1 MLYWFSSH
9 FFPSP
14 ADIVDTAKV
23 SCPDSVD
30 SHPAAFCR
38 ARACLSG
45 KTGCPKRGILSLSGA
60 LLRLR
65 PDLLSGFAKIL
76 HPSFIATCGRIF
88 FLLPHFLLYSLLQ
101 MRHSRYFIPD
111 THMRSAMV
119 IEMYVASYDISC
131 MPENRGW
138 LLSAFNPVDTFR
150 NGIVGGFVVFRHT
163 DGNAMFLKKCHVW
176 VATVLYATVRV
187 MRKIF
192 ISVISTACS
201 IACCNALM
209 VADTGTH
216 PTILWE

>member
-1 MLYWFSSH
+1 
-9 FFPSP
+9 
-14 ADIVDTAKV
+14 
-23 SCPDSVD
+23 
-30 SHPAAFCR
+30 
-38 ARACLSG
+38 
-45 KTGCPKRGILSLSGA
+45 
-60 LLRLR
+60 
-65 PDLLSGFAKIL
+65 
-76 HPSFIATCGRIF
+76 
-88 FLLPHFLLYSLLQ
+88 

-131 MPENRGW
+131 MPDVVEPASRMA
-138 LLSAFNPVDTFR
+138 AFRLNNPVDTFR

-187 MRKIF
+187 MYQARKISLPF
-192 ISVISTACS
+192 ISTACS

-209 VADTGTH
+209 VADTRKVSASTH